1 MANVQN
7 IERKAEQVSIVAEKI
22 KKAQSVVVFDYRGI
36 SVAEDTELRS
46 EMRKAGVEY
55 VVIKNHIVSRAC
67 ETAGIEGGIAEMLK
81 GPSAFA
87 FGNEDLAAPARI
99 LKAFVKKSKKCAL
112 KGGIVEGN
120 LLDAKEIEAIADM
133 PSREVLIA
141 RMLGAMMS
149 PISKFAI
156 VLDQIAKKQGGAD
169 AQAETQAE

>member
-7 IERKAEQVSIVAEKI
+7 IERKAEQVALVAEKV

-46 EMRKAGVEY
+46 EMRKNGVEY
-55 VVIKNHIVSRAC
+55 VVIKNHIMARAC
-67 ETAGIEGGIAEMLK
+67 EASGVHEHVEEILK

-87 FGNEDLAAPARI
+87 FGYEDVAAPARI
-99 LKAFVKKSKKCAL
+99 LKAFIKKAKKCEL
-112 KGGIVEGN
+112 KGGIVE
-120 LLDAKEIEAIADM
+120 KELINAAQVEAIADM

-141 RMLGAMMS
+141 RMLGSMMT

-156 VLDQIAKKQGGAD
+156 VLNEIAKKQGGAE
-169 AQAETQAE
+169 A